1 MSWTPTPFVALSL
14 LLGLALPC
22 PAQGF
27 SKLMEGMEFPAFSA
41 ADLRGQTIELDQ
53 VRGSEATVVL
63 FWATWSRNSLPALD
77 RLKRYEEPLASHRLG
92 VVAINVEAQN
102 PTEEDRR
109 RIDEVD
115 AGLPFPVALDS
126 GLRLFHQYG
135 VVAVPSAALLDGEG
149 RIAHLLIG
157 YPLVGSDVFFRHLE
171 QLLGMAAAPEEA
183 APPAYYPPKEAVR
196 LFHLAEKLLLR
207 QRTDVALE
215 KLAEARAFAP
225 EFLPPYRLTAE
236 ILADRGDVAEAAA
249 VTTDCLGLH
258 PDDPHCLR
266 LDADFRLRLGDK
278 ERARRELN
286 HCIEHNPAY
295 SACYSLLGL
304 LDIGEGKIEQGV
316 KQLARAVELNPLDA
330 AIQQAQGEGHL
341 QAGDATGAA
350 AAFRRAVEIRT
361 GFRD

>member
-215 KLAEARAFAP
+215 KLAEARAVAP
-225 EFLPPYRLTAE
+225 EFL
-236 ILADRGDVAEAAA
+236 
-249 VTTDCLGLH
+249 
-258 PDDPHCLR
+258 
-266 LDADFRLRLGDK
+266 LRLGDK